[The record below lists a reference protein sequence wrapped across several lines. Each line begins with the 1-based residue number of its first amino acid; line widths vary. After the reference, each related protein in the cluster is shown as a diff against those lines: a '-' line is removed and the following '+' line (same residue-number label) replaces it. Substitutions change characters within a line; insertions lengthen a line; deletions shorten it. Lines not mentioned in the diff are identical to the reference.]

1 VTPPA
6 LPEEVRALIYSSV
19 PTIDALEVL
28 LLLVREPGRV
38 RTVAEIARDLE
49 PTILPEDS
57 IREYL
62 ALLSSQGILQ
72 GSPETGV
79 AYRPAS
85 SGMEAAV
92 EGLRAAYDQ
101 KPVTLIRTVY
111 SIADAKKVQAFADAF
126 RLRKDP

>member
-1 VTPPA
+1 M
-6 LPEEVRALIYSSV
+6 
-19 PTIDALEVL
+19 PTIDALEVF
-28 LLLVREPGRV
+28 LLLVREPGRA
-38 RTVAEIARDLE
+38 RTTAEIARDLE
-49 PTILPEDS
+49 STILPEDS
-57 IREYL
+57 LREYL
-62 ALLSSQGILQ
+62 VLLLSQGILH
-72 GSPETGV
+72 GSPESGV

-85 SGMEAAV
+85 AGMEAAV